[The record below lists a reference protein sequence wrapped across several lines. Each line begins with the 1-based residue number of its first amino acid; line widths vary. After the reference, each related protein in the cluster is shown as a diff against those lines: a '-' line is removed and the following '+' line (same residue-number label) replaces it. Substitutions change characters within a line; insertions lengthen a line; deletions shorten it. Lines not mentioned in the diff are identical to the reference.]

1 MAQSPVPLIP
11 GLQQQPPAGPLH
23 PVPSSCWSSEVS
35 LVPGRRGGITGQ
47 PSLRDACCPGP
58 LPHQGSSGSISV
70 SSSVQLQ
77 PAPTPCG
84 SSSSG
89 GGNPS
94 GPIPAIRDPDL
105 ASRQASASIDHS
117 HPLPWSAISENAPA
131 APVGAVAVRRSIHAG
146 VKVLPSGLKIL
157 SDDLL
162 SETLTEANLSE
173 AQQMLVRECV
183 EAARHQS
190 KKGRRY
196 TNNWLLLCL
205 LLHIRSPSAYRFF
218 RENDVLPL
226 PSVKTIRRY
235 ISRVDMKCGFDKYFF
250 SALKNKLQMKPTFS
264 RHGMLLM
271 DEMQVRQCKRFN
283 SRTLTYDG
291 FVDQGEQSMESP
303 DLADH
308 ALVLMFCP
316 FTDSYAQPVAV
327 FASKN
332 ATRGTV
338 LCQLLLQA
346 IVLLEEAGAIIDGVV
361 CDGASTNRTM
371 WKHLG
376 VSGDMEKGK
385 HFFEHPLDAERNV
398 YVFSDVPHLFKCIRN
413 RLLKQKYLKV
423 NGKWV
428 KWSHYVSVLKED
440 EVHHGGLKVCPKIT
454 QRHIYPSN
462 MDKMRVKF
470 ATQVFSLSMAAGIK
484 YYREQ
489 AAPGPGRDPGLV
501 DAPGAAPS
509 PGPGRDPGSD
519 TNLGPDPVPGAA
531 KVPEPS
537 HHPDLSPPPQ
547 AAGGNRPSF
556 GPICQGLR
564 DSNPSSGRRYCNVL
578 KTQGSRK
585 SNMRIGSVVR
595 RTFAKFRLRSG
606 TPKGA
611 SELSQ
616 IASTPLKREWL
627 HPPPSFNRC

>member
-1 MAQSPVPLIP
+1 MILKKRYFSELGGEILLDVPKRSLLSEDAIP
-11 GLQQQPPAGPLH
+11 C
-23 PVPSSCWSSEVS
+23 VFPSS
-35 LVPGRRGGITGQ
+35 
-47 PSLRDACCPGP
+47 
-58 LPHQGSSGSISV
+58 
-70 SSSVQLQ
+70 
-77 PAPTPCG
+77 
-84 SSSSG
+84 
-89 GGNPS
+89 
-94 GPIPAIRDPDL
+94 
-105 ASRQASASIDHS
+105 SA
-117 HPLPWSAISENAPA
+117 HPLPASRKRTYPSTRHSPPPPKARNKDCKTATAATPQEDPAMVLTQEEDSEISPEPMCNETSKNVFLRGNSTASSGLFAAETSAGKEEQENRRECSGVCLDPSNAHLPNSEWNHHTLCDSGLHCFHFIQAGLSSSKNPLSVKILNVQQVKDATFTLSTFALGRRVDSALIPESCELRSSGDWSVVSEVLKDFSELKLCSGGPPQEKYADVYLECGYVDATGVWRHNRCSILQAGESPCKRLNNTLRMHKYRKEKRREEKRIRIPLKSIVKEKVNAL
-131 APVGAVAVRRSIHAG
+131 RRQRINCYRSKMQAL
-146 VKVLPSGLKIL
+146 KTKRKLFQQLLSCRDRLKIL

-173 AQQMLVRECV
+173 TQQMLVRECV

-250 SALKNKLQMKPTFS
+250 SALKNKLQTKPTFS
-264 RHGMLLM
+264 RHGTLLM

-371 WKHLG
+371 SKHLG

-428 KWSHYVSVLKED
+428 KWSHYVSVLK
-440 EVHHGGLKVCPKIT
+440 
-454 QRHIYPSN
+454 
-462 MDKMRVKF
+462 
-470 ATQVFSLSMAAGIK
+470 
-484 YYREQ
+484 
-489 AAPGPGRDPGLV
+489 
-501 DAPGAAPS
+501 
-509 PGPGRDPGSD
+509 
-519 TNLGPDPVPGAA
+519 
-531 KVPEPS
+531 
-537 HHPDLSPPPQ
+537 
-547 AAGGNRPSF
+547 
-556 GPICQGLR
+556 
-564 DSNPSSGRRYCNVL
+564 
-578 KTQGSRK
+578 
-585 SNMRIGSVVR
+585 
-595 RTFAKFRLRSG
+595 
-606 TPKGA
+606 
-611 SELSQ
+611 
-616 IASTPLKREWL
+616 
-627 HPPPSFNRC
+627 

>member
-1 MAQSPVPLIP
+1 
-11 GLQQQPPAGPLH
+11 
-23 PVPSSCWSSEVS
+23 
-35 LVPGRRGGITGQ
+35 
-47 PSLRDACCPGP
+47 
-58 LPHQGSSGSISV
+58 
-70 SSSVQLQ
+70 
-77 PAPTPCG
+77 
-84 SSSSG
+84 
-89 GGNPS
+89 
-94 GPIPAIRDPDL
+94 
-105 ASRQASASIDHS
+105 
-117 HPLPWSAISENAPA
+117 
-131 APVGAVAVRRSIHAG
+131 
-146 VKVLPSGLKIL
+146 
-157 SDDLL
+157 
-162 SETLTEANLSE
+162 
-173 AQQMLVRECV
+173 
-183 EAARHQS
+183 
-190 KKGRRY
+190 
-196 TNNWLLLCL
+196 
-205 LLHIRSPSAYRFF
+205 
-218 RENDVLPL
+218 
-226 PSVKTIRRY
+226 
-235 ISRVDMKCGFDKYFF
+235 
-250 SALKNKLQMKPTFS
+250 
-264 RHGMLLM
+264 MLLM

-361 CDGASTNRTM
+361 CDGASTNCTM

-489 AAPGPGRDPGLV
+489 APARVTSQKRNGPGRKRQRLEERPGPGLQQLRWL
-501 DAPGAAPS
+501 GAC
-509 PGPGRDPGSD
+509 
-519 TNLGPDPVPGAA
+519 AA
-531 KVPEPS
+531 VACHS
-537 HHPDLSPPPQ
+537 HQWP
-547 AAGGNRPSF
+547 
-556 GPICQGLR
+556 
-564 DSNPSSGRRYCNVL
+564 
-578 KTQGSRK
+578 
-585 SNMRIGSVVR
+585 
-595 RTFAKFRLRSG
+595 
-606 TPKGA
+606 
-611 SELSQ
+611 
-616 IASTPLKREWL
+616 
-627 HPPPSFNRC
+627 